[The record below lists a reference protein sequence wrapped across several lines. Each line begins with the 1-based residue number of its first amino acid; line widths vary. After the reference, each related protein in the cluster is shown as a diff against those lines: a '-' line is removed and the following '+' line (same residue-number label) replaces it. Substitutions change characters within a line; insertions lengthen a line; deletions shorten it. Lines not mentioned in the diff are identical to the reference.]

1 MTFSPRLQSNR
12 DARGSYIMKN
22 LCSAIVLVCLIVLSG
37 QYSFADK
44 SENGSDA
51 SNPYVNE
58 YPFDSVLVKYEGDAV
73 YNYQSKDKQT
83 YEWTETLYIK
93 DRVMAR
99 ETKGVTPGR
108 EVNNLQIIDQ
118 EFAYVI
124 NLTNKQGI
132 KIDNASKYG
141 REEYEKL
148 SADGKAAFRK
158 HLVEKGVVSL
168 DLPPVGKKIG
178 TEEVLGRLCDVYET
192 GVEPTEENIK
202 LAVEKGEP
210 LPELRKT
217 WIWKDASL
225 PLRMLVE
232 SGDIRMEFTAVEIK
246 ENTAIPESTFEVPE
260 GVNVTYDEYESGIAK
275 ADTLNRFQ
283 LYKTGLDKPLRIK
296 AGPPKKGVSP
306 EDLDAPSKDSGTSK
320 DGGSKAGTKGG
331 S

>member
-1 MTFSPRLQSNR
+1 
-12 DARGSYIMKN
+12 MKN
-22 LCSAIVLVCLIVLSG
+22 LCSAVVSILLIVLSG
-37 QYSFADK
+37 AYSFAEK
-44 SENGSDA
+44 SESGSGA

-73 YNYQSKDKQT
+73 YNYQSEDKQT

-93 DRVMAR
+93 DAVMSR

-108 EVNNLQIIDQ
+108 EVNNLLIVDQ

-124 NLTNKQGI
+124 DLANKQGI

-141 REEYEKL
+141 KGEFEKL
-148 SADGKAAFRK
+148 SPEEKTAFKK
-158 HLVEKGVVSL
+158 HLQEKGIVSL
-168 DLPPVGKKIG
+168 DLPPVGKKVG
-178 TEEVLGRLCDVYET
+178 SEEVLGRACDVYES
-192 GVEPTEENIK
+192 GVKPTPENIK

-225 PLRMLVE
+225 PLRMSVE
-232 SGDIRMEFTAVEIK
+232 SGNIRMEFSAVEIE
-246 ENTAIPESTFEVPE
+246 ENTAIPESAFEVPE
-260 GVNVTYDEYESGIAK
+260 GVIVVYNEYESGIGK
-275 ADTLNRFQ
+275 ADMLNQFE
-283 LYKTGLDKPLRIK
+283 LYKAGLDEQPRIK

-306 EDLDAPSKDSGTSK
+306 EDVSLPSKDSGTSK
-320 DGGSKAGTKGG
+320 DAGSKADTKGG

>member
-1 MTFSPRLQSNR
+1 
-12 DARGSYIMKN
+12 MKN
-22 LCSAIVLVCLIVLSG
+22 LCPVILLVCLIVLWG
-37 QYSFADK
+37 QYSFAEK
-44 SENGSDA
+44 SESGSDA
-51 SNPYVNE
+51 SNPYANR
-58 YPFDSVLVKYEGDAV
+58 YPFDSVIIKYEGDAV
-73 YNYQSKDKQT
+73 YNYQSEDKQT

-93 DRVMAR
+93 GGAMAR

-108 EVNNLQIIDQ
+108 EVNNLQVIDQ

-141 REEYEKL
+141 KKEFEKL

-158 HLVEKGVVSL
+158 HMAEKGVVSV
-168 DLPPVGKKIG
+168 DLPPVGKKVG
-178 TEEVLGRLCDVYET
+178 TEKVLGRVCDVYET
-192 GVEPTEENIK
+192 GVKPTEENIK

-232 SGDIRMEFTAVEIK
+232 SGNIRMEFTAVEVK

-260 GVNVTYDEYESGIAK
+260 GVKVIYNEYESGIAK
-275 ADTLNRFQ
+275 ADVLNQFQ
-283 LYKTGLDKPLRIK
+283 IYKTGLDEPLRIK

-306 EDLDAPSKDSGTSK
+306 ESPDGPSKDSGASK
-320 DGGSKAGTKGG
+320 DAGGKGG